1 MKYQSPL
8 KDNTLKC
15 EVCPRV
21 CILKEGQRG
30 FCHIRQNL
38 NGEIILTSYG
48 YTTGLAIDPIEK
60 KPLYHFLPSSKVLSF
75 GTLGCNMGCMFCQN
89 WHISKSKEDTSLLQ
103 KVAPAE
109 IARIAKDYDC
119 KSIAFTYNDPVI
131 FLEYA
136 IDTAK
141 EAHKLGIKTIAVT
154 AGYINKGA
162 RKDLFEHIDAANV
175 DLKSFSEKFY
185 RKNCLA
191 SLEPVLDTL
200 KYIKQKTNTFLEI
213 TTLLIEGENDSDEEI
228 KKECEW
234 IKNNLGENTP
244 IHFSAF
250 HPSYK
255 FLDYPG
261 TKAQT
266 LLKARDIAVNTGLN
280 YVYTGN
286 IQNTGT
292 SSTYCKN
299 CKNMIIKRNGF
310 MVEELYI
317 DGEGKCAFCKTP
329 CDGVF

>member
-15 EVCPRV
+15 EVCPRG
-21 CILKEGQRG
+21 CLLKEGQRG

-38 NGEIILTSYG
+38 NGKISLTSYG

-60 KPLYHFLPSSKVLSF
+60 KPLYHFYPSSKVLSF

-136 IDTAK
+136 IDTAQ
-141 EAHKLGIKTIAVT
+141 EAHKLGIKTVAVT
-154 AGYINKGA
+154 AGYINQEA
-162 RKDLFEHIDAANV
+162 RKDLFDHIDAANV

-191 SLEPVLDTL
+191 SLEPVLETL
-200 KYIKQKTNTFLEI
+200 KYIKQKTNVWLEI

-234 IKNNLGENTP
+234 IKNNLGTNTP

-255 FLDYPG
+255 FKNYPR
-261 TKAQT
+261 TKSKT
-266 LLKARDIAVNTGLN
+266 LLKACDIALKTGLN

-286 IQNTGT
+286 IQNIET

-299 CKNMIIKRNGF
+299 CKNIIIKRNGF
-310 MVEELYI
+310 MVEEFYL
-317 DGEGKCAFCKTP
+317 DNDGKCIFCKTQ
-329 CDGVF
+329 CNGDF

>member
-15 EVCPRV
+15 EVCSRG

-154 AGYINKGA
+154 AGYINKEA

-261 TKAQT
+261 TKAQA
-266 LLKARDIAVNTGLN
+266 LLKARDIASGTGLN

-317 DGEGKCAFCKTP
+317 DGEGKCSFCKTP